1 MTKRSITYIL
11 ILLCILFLSACKAP
25 KQDSEEEKDE
35 YEVKVFNSD
44 VVSGLDEIDT
54 FYHITNDEKKK
65 ASIIITY
72 EYDKD
77 YYNRIKADSEPI
89 STENVIRQYKIDFDD
104 NYYYYYCD
112 SDIEL
117 IGEYKYFIYSTQTNV
132 ASESQYTFLASY
144 ILSNEADMT
153 AELWFRLTTSAILE
167 DCLRGLESRI
177 VLTYRYNNDL
187 FFNTNEIL
195 SITYRKNYNEYTSYN
210 SDITSLVSVVKVLNE
225 VEWTKGGYDNLG
237 IDVTDKDNIVTI
249 AMKRTLVCDKN
260 NLMLKIDNG
269 NNEYHLHYTF
279 NLDGKYVSMQYLAMS
294 SRSLMLYAK
303 LSDEQI
309 ILIKSILRD
318 EMIKENDE

>member
-1 MTKRSITYIL
+1 MIKRSIIYIL
-11 ILLCILFLSACKAP
+11 ILLCVFLLSACKTP
-25 KQDSEEEKDE
+25 KQDSEEEKDG

-44 VVSGLDEIDT
+44 VVSGLDEIDN

-89 STENVIRQYKIDFDD
+89 ATENVIRQYKIDFDD

-112 SDIEL
+112 CDIEL

-132 ASESQYTFLASY
+132 ASESQYTFIACY

-153 AELWFRLTTSAILE
+153 TELWFRLTSSAILE

-177 VLTYRYNNDL
+177 ALTYRFNNDL
-187 FFNTNEIL
+187 FFNKNEIL
-195 SITYRKNYNEYTSYN
+195 SITYSKDYNEYTSYN

-225 VEWTKGGYDNLG
+225 AEWTKGYDNLE
-237 IDVTDKDNIVTI
+237 IDITDKDNIVMI

-260 NLMLKIDNG
+260 NLMLKRDNG
-269 NNEYHLHYTF
+269 NNEYNLFYTF

-294 SRSLMLYAK
+294 SGAHMLYAK
-303 LSDEQI
+303 LSDEHI
-309 ILIKSILRD
+309 ELIKSTLRE
-318 EMIKENDE
+318 EMLEENNE

>member
-1 MTKRSITYIL
+1 M
-11 ILLCILFLSACKAP
+11 LCILFLSACKIP

-89 STENVIRQYKIDFDD
+89 STENVIRKYKIDFDD

-117 IGEYKYFIYSTQTNV
+117 IGEYKYFIYSTKTNV
-132 ASESQYTFLASY
+132 ASENQYTFLASY

-153 AELWFRLTTSAILE
+153 AELLFRLNTSAILE

-177 VLTYRYNNDL
+177 ALTYRFNNDL

-225 VEWTKGGYDNLG
+225 VEWTKGYDNLG

-269 NNEYHLHYTF
+269 NNEYNLFYTF

-294 SRSLMLYAK
+294 SGAHMLYAK

-318 EMIKENDE
+318 EMIKENYE